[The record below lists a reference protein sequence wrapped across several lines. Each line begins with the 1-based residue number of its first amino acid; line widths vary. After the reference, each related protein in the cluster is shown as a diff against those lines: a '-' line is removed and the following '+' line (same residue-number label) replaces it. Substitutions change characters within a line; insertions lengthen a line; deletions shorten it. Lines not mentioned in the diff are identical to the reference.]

1 MGGSSYL
8 RWRWVAALACLQP
21 GIDPIF
27 LVLLSHNSGLPI
39 IDHGWIVGA
48 SQAGMAL
55 GAVLAWRGPLHSSR
69 ALALAAALGGLGA
82 SLVTVLLDDF
92 AALLLVRLAF
102 GLCCGFLYN
111 LALAEATAKA
121 PLHAFGTIFLFQ
133 LLLAAG
139 VSTLL
144 PYVSGGMGIGTA
156 MVCLALVPASVCL
169 LLPQEAG
176 SRAIADAVAEEKAPG
191 PPVPVAPI
199 AVLAMF
205 ICMNMMVWSYVGA
218 LATEARLSEEVIG
231 WGVALGSLSGAIP
244 ALLLAHVRARLPLLV
259 AGGLSGI
266 AILSPL
272 LAPAAL
278 GAAGFMLV
286 MCLFNIGAIYAVVR
300 FSSLAVDRN
309 PSPHNRRAVA
319 ATHSIAMIAGPLSG
333 ALATRAGGF
342 LALEALAAAALLVA
356 LLALAWMHR
365 GAQKL
370 GAGSL
375 MLQRKQNFPD
385 A

>member
-1 MGGSSYL
+1 MVGSSYL

-55 GAVLAWRGPLHSSR
+55 GAVLAWRGPQHASR
-69 ALALAAALGGLGA
+69 SLALAAALGGLGA
-82 SLVTVLLDDF
+82 GLVTVLLDDF
-92 AALLLVRLAF
+92 AVLLLVRLAF

-121 PLHAFGTIFLFQ
+121 PPHAFGTIFLFQ

-144 PYVSGGMGIGTA
+144 PYVSEAMGIGTA
-156 MVCLALVPASVCL
+156 MLVLALVPASICL
-169 LLPQEAG
+169 LLPQDAG
-176 SRAIADAVAEEKAPG
+176 NRAIAYAAAEAGAPRL
-191 PPVPVAPI
+191 PVPIAPI

-218 LATEARLSEEVIG
+218 LATAARLSEEVIG

-244 ALLLAHVRARLPLLV
+244 ALLLAHVRARLPLLI

-272 LAPAAL
+272 LAPSAL
-278 GAAGFMLV
+278 SAAGFVLV

-309 PSPHNRRAVA
+309 PSPQNRRAVA

-342 LALEALAAAALLVA
+342 VALEALAAAALLVA
-356 LLALAWMHR
+356 LLALAWMHW
-365 GAQKL
+365 GAQKS
-370 GAGSL
+370 GAAGL